1 MKSEKITRKKF
12 LTNASMLGLTT
23 FVGGTWLSAC
33 SSPSGQTEQNTE
45 ATAPTTPPADEPSA
59 QANAEAAGSGSEACN
74 DLTGLT
80 EVEIQQREQLQY
92 VAQSNKE
99 DQICANCRFWQPAPE
114 GAESVCGGCQ
124 LIKGPIN
131 PNGWCQTW
139 APQQT

>member
-12 LTNASMLGLTT
+12 LANASMLGLTT
-23 FVGGTWLSAC
+23 FVGGSWLSAC
-33 SSPSGQTEQNTE
+33 SGPSGQSEQQTESTV
-45 ATAPTTPPADEPSA
+45 PPPVDEPNA
-59 QANAEAAGSGSEACN
+59 QADAEPLGSETEACN

-99 DQICANCRFWQPAPE
+99 EQICSNCRFWQPAEE

-124 LIKGPIN
+124 LIKGPIH

>member
-12 LTNASMLGLTT
+12 LANASMLGLTT
-23 FVGGTWLSAC
+23 LAGSAWLSAC
-33 SSPSGQTEQNTE
+33 SSPSGQSEQNTT
-45 ATAPTTPPADEPSA
+45 ATTTPPEDEPSA
-59 QANAEAAGSGSEACN
+59 QANAESSEVGTEACN

-99 DQICANCRFWQPAPE
+99 DQICSNCRFWQPAQE
-114 GAESVCGGCQ
+114 GAESICGGCQ

-139 APQQT
+139 APMQT